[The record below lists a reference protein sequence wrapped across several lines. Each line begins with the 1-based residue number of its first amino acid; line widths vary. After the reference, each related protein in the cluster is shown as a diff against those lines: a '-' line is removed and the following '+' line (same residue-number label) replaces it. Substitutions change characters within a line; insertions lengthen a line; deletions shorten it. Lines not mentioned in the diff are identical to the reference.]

1 MSRDIIWTKE
11 VIEYVTEQRDAKNCD
26 WGQIVRRLKQHYN
39 ITTTSKN
46 LQTQYWRKKQKVK
59 NTNKKESEN
68 MNWRNE
74 PATRKQCKYIAKLT
88 QPNASKTV
96 KKGIEDALFAQS
108 ISGNLTKQ
116 MASEQI
122 ISLENIVKEVE
133 EKPQSNNRKGVIKR
147 RWTKK
152 EDELLMNCKN
162 SQDLLALS
170 KEIGRTMSSTS
181 QRYYSKKKSL
191 REMLSEPKKKK
202 SPAKKTKT
210 YKKRPN
216 TELHK
221 KKQYNKWTK
230 EEDFDLVC
238 NFYELSIDQAKSRY
252 GDRTYGTIAAR
263 LEKLVDSDKPEVK
276 AMLIEASIIIKARKK
291 ASQKP
296 TKLNRKQRRE
306 LRKQK
311 KIDKKTAK
319 LENKLN
325 KLRRF

>member
-1 MSRDIIWTKE
+1 MSKNTIWTKE

-74 PATRKQCKYIAKLT
+74 PATRKQCKYIANLT

-122 ISLENIVKEVE
+122 ISLENIIKEVE
-133 EKPQSNNRKGVIKR
+133 EKPQPNNRKGVIKR

-162 SQDLLALS
+162 GKDLLALS
-170 KEIGRTMSSTS
+170 KEIGRTLSSIR
-181 QRYYSKKKSL
+181 QRYYANKKST
-191 REMLSEPKKKK
+191 REIPKLEIFPK
-202 SPAKKTKT
+202 KKTKT
-210 YKKRPN
+210 SKKRPN

-221 KKQYNKWTK
+221 KKQYKMWTK

-238 NFYELSIDQAKSRY
+238 NFYELSIDQAKFRFKGRS
-252 GDRTYGTIAAR
+252 YGTIAAR

-276 AMLIEASIIIKARKK
+276 AMLLEASIIIKARKK
-291 ASQKP
+291 ANQKP

-311 KIDKKTAK
+311 KLDKKAAK

-325 KLRRF
+325 KLRGV

>member
-1 MSRDIIWTKE
+1 MSKDTIWTKE
-11 VIEYVTEQRDAKNCD
+11 VIEFVRIQRHAKNAD
-26 WGQIVRRLKQHYN
+26 WRQIVRRLKQHYN

-46 LQTQYWRKKQKVK
+46 LQTQYWRKQQKIK

-74 PATRKQCKYIAKLT
+74 PATRKQCKYIANLT
-88 QPNASKTV
+88 QPNASKAI
-96 KKGIEDALFAQS
+96 KKGTEDALFAQS

-122 ISLENIVKEVE
+122 NSLENITKEVE
-133 EKPQSNNRKGVIKR
+133 KKKPYSHSNKRKSRTSR
-147 RWTKK
+147 RWTKE
-152 EDELLMNCKN
+152 EDELLLNCKGGK
-162 SQDLLALS
+162 DLVVLS
-170 KEIGRTMSSTS
+170 KEIDRTLSSVR
-181 QRYYSKKKSL
+181 QRYYAKKNST
-191 REMLSEPKKKK
+191 REIPPLDVLPKKK
-202 SPAKKTKT
+202 TKAS
-210 YKKRPN
+210 KKRPN
-216 TELHK
+216 MELHK
-221 KKQYNKWTK
+221 KKQYKMWTK

-238 NFYELSIDQAKSRY
+238 NFYELSIDQAKFRFK
-252 GDRTYGTIAAR
+252 GRTYGTIAAR

-276 AMLIEASIIIKARKK
+276 AMLLEASIIIKARKK

-311 KIDKKTAK
+311 KLDKKAAK

-325 KLRRF
+325 KLRGV

>member
-1 MSRDIIWTKE
+1 MNNKKTIWTKE
-11 VIEYVTEQRDAKNCD
+11 VIEFVREQRDAKNAD
-26 WGQIVRRLKQHYN
+26 WRQIVRRLKQHYN

-46 LQTQYWRKKQKVK
+46 LQTQYWRKKQKAK

-68 MNWRNE
+68 MNWKHE
-74 PATRKQCKYIAKLT
+74 PATRKQCKYIANLT
-88 QPNASKTV
+88 QPNASKAI

-116 MASEQI
+116 MASGQI
-122 ISLENIVKEVE
+122 NSLENITKEVE

-162 SQDLLALS
+162 GQDLLALS
-170 KEIGRTMSSTS
+170 KEIGRTLTS
-181 QRYYSKKKSL
+181 IRQRYYVNKKSTREIPKLEIFPKKKTKASKKK
-191 REMLSEPKKKK
+191 PK
-202 SPAKKTKT
+202 
-210 YKKRPN
+210 
-216 TELHK
+216 TELNK
-221 KKQYNKWTK
+221 KKQYKMWTK

-238 NFYELSIDQAKSRY
+238 NFYELSIDQAKFRFKGRS
-252 GDRTYGTIAAR
+252 YGTIAAR

-276 AMLIEASIIIKARKK
+276 AMLLEASIIIKARKK
-291 ASQKP
+291 ASQEP

-311 KIDKKTAK
+311 KLDKKAAK

-325 KLRRF
+325 KLRGV